1 MLFLIVEL
9 KVRVSG
15 DFCSKKK
22 ILQAAK
28 LLLKLVTLRKMEAN
42 WRESRRDQQE

>member
-22 ILQAAK
+22 FSKLQ
-28 LLLKLVTLRKMEAN
+28 N
-42 WRESRRDQQE
+42 FC

>member
-15 DFCSKKK
+15 DFGSKKQFYK
-22 ILQAAK
+22 LQ
-28 LLLKLVTLRKMEAN
+28 N
-42 WRESRRDQQE
+42 FC